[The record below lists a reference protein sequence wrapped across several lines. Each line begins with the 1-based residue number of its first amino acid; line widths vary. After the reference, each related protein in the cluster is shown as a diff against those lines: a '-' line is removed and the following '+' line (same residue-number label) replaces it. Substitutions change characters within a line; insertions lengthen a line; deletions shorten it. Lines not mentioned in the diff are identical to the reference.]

1 MKLKYS
7 TEIKRAIKNKQPLL
21 ALEST
26 IIAHGMPYPENF
38 SFVLK
43 AETLCRNAG
52 VVPATIAIINGDV
65 HVGLNKKQLKHLAT
79 CSSIKKVSRR
89 EIGVAISKKWDGAT
103 TVSSTMHIAY
113 KAGISVFSTGGI
125 GGVHR
130 DFSTAIDVSQDI
142 YTLSEIPMVV
152 VSAGA
157 KSILDLV
164 KTVEMLETLGTT
176 VLGYNTSEFPAF
188 YSRSSGINDI
198 QMVKDEK
205 EIATIYYN
213 NLKVGLFGA
222 TLVAN
227 PIPKTS
233 EISNKKIE
241 SIIELA
247 YKLAKTKNISGK
259 NLTPFLLKTVVSK
272 TGGKSLQANID
283 LAINNIKLGIK
294 IAKAIGYVDLSQI
307 NT

>member
-7 TEIKRAIKNKQPLL
+7 TEIKRAIKNEQPVL

-38 SFVLK
+38 SFALK
-43 AETLCRNAG
+43 AESLCRNSG
-52 VVPATIAIINGDV
+52 VIPATIAIINGDV
-65 HVGLNKKQLKHLAT
+65 HVGLNKKQLKHLSI

-89 EIGVAISKKWDGAT
+89 EIGVAISNKWDGAT
-103 TVSSTMHIAY
+103 TVSSTMHIAH

-130 DFSTAIDVSQDI
+130 DFSTVLDVSQDI

-164 KTVEMLETLGTT
+164 KTVEMLETLGTV

-188 YSRSSGINDI
+188 YSRSSGIKDI
-198 QMVKDEK
+198 QMVKNEK

-241 SIIELA
+241 SIVESA

-272 TGGKSLQANID
+272 TGGKSLQANIG

-294 IAKAIGYVDLSQI
+294 IAKAIDYVDLSQI